1 MALNRILVL
10 PVVIGGIISG
20 AAIPALGATSIPLPV
35 APRPHITSVPAA
47 APVKPAALAIAVRS
61 ASGSYRPGATNQYT
75 VLVRNRNR
83 TEATGVPVM
92 LVLPPSSR
100 DVHASAAGIAEY
112 GGVVWT
118 ADIKPLHQV
127 ALRALAV
134 DGTAASD
141 VEEVAMTACV
151 LKSTTTRQLC
161 TATLLPVAA
170 VTRETG
176 PRR

>member
-35 APRPHITSVPAA
+35 APRPHIKSVPA
-47 APVKPAALAIAVRS
+47 AALAIAVSS
-61 ASGSYRPGATNQYT
+61 ASGAYRPGATNQYT
-75 VLVRNRNR
+75 VLVRNQNR

-118 ADIKPLHQV
+118 ADIKPMHQV
-127 ALRALAV
+127 GLRAMAV

-170 VTRETG
+170 VARETG